1 MNGSQTNNN
10 PTIPTTR
17 KPTSVRPTRASLARA
32 NIIQAKRQQQQLNS
46 TLPQRNSLTRSNSLN
61 TLNNNTNSNNNKP
74 NHIRSSIISANSQSS
89 LSSSTSSPSTPSS
102 TNRLIKSTNS
112 VSNIR
117 VKSKTTTTTTTNSTP
132 AKRKSVTT
140 KESLKKRP
148 AWDMRGKISD
158 LEAQLEKSNDKL
170 KGLYQFRDELQ
181 VLKEDKESERK
192 EAIQRAVTLKAEL
205 QQLEKDHLQEVENIN
220 SQQRIHYQELEDK
233 QLIYKRRVTTIE
245 IELEDANRRYK
256 DAEKKSTNVMQ
267 EHQMLE
273 RFSGTL
279 ADRERDIAKQ
289 EKILAKEQ
297 PATES
302 AERKLQEAE
311 SHRKKLQSVIKE
323 LE

>member
-1 MNGSQTNNN
+1 
-10 PTIPTTR
+10 
-17 KPTSVRPTRASLARA
+17 
-32 NIIQAKRQQQQLNS
+32 
-46 TLPQRNSLTRSNSLN
+46 
-61 TLNNNTNSNNNKP
+61 
-74 NHIRSSIISANSQSS
+74 
-89 LSSSTSSPSTPSS
+89 
-102 TNRLIKSTNS
+102 
-112 VSNIR
+112 
-117 VKSKTTTTTTTNSTP
+117 
-132 AKRKSVTT
+132 
-140 KESLKKRP
+140 
-148 AWDMRGKISD
+148 MRGKISD

-170 KGLYQFRDELQ
+170 KGLYHFRDELQ

-192 EAIQRAVTLKAEL
+192 EAIQRAVALKAEL

-267 EHQMLE
+267 EHQLLENKLRQMTTQTINIEEELKRIDTKLE
-273 RFSGTL
+273 RFGGTL

-289 EKILAKEQ
+289 EKILSKEQ